1 MADRV
6 SNEKIL
12 KVITDFKTTGFQDAL
27 NALKSIEGEVNNLSN
42 TFKQFSTDSSS
53 VFKQLTQSLTNFTN
67 PVKEQFSSLNDIV
80 RKTMDEVK
88 SKFDA
93 FNKKSGIGKLK
104 EAIQAMDVR
113 GVGNSSLSKELSDL
127 DNEVRVLY
135 KDIEG
140 KLTVAVTR
148 LSKKVTDG
156 KLSVEQK
163 NKVMERYAYL
173 LSRNVNPSL
182 EGFGT
187 RLTEIKQKILAA
199 TESTQKAGG
208 VFEGFGKR
216 MKIFLQYRAINF
228 MVSSLR
234 DLAGA
239 AVELE
244 SSFANIQA
252 ITSASDTE
260 MGKLK
265 DTILRVGE
273 ASKYSVQEISNAT
286 TMLGQAGLSA
296 DEINNVLETT
306 TQLAAG
312 TGSELS
318 NTVDLMTSALA
329 VWGLNS
335 EEASHLS
342 DVMVTGMNRTKANL
356 ETFRMAVQ
364 YAGATMASLNVSFD
378 EFASVAAAASN
389 AGLRASV
396 VGTGLRAMTSELIS
410 PTKKMVAG
418 LAQLGLSTEDVNIES
433 QGLVNVL
440 YKLKS
445 AGLTAANAYDL
456 FGKRAAQFVLAAQGQ
471 LDVVD
476 ELRVAFNESGA
487 TLKAYGTQMDT
498 ISAQA
503 TALGN
508 TLKEM
513 AVNILDS
520 ISWMIKGALSGIN
533 KALQGIRWLFSDKD
547 KLNFEEQKKELEDSK
562 TAAKSFYDFIG
573 QLSERDYGA
582 DTKKAID
589 DLNDVIDAVNEKFGK
604 NINYVKDVNDLADA
618 YKRVK
623 DEVKKI
629 GELEVSALNTNRKE
643 YAQRLIGIA
652 QNNYF
657 EMGRISNKY
666 GTDIGEDYRNAIPEY
681 FEKLSKNEGDINK
694 IRRELKE
701 VEDDALREALLSAL
715 DKAKEI
721 FEKVG
726 GIIKSDYSSDE
737 FNAAAESLNNE
748 VKLTNKSIYGENGY
762 LTNFKNSIKEVQQ
775 GLKDSVEFSEKNI
788 EEIINSANKIKE
800 DIAELNSETIE
811 SITDRTLMLDE
822 LGIFDENERNEY
834 IKSLKEAKQKQLD
847 WFKSLLQQMLNVA
860 ENESNIDDNI
870 IYNLKDHIREYTD
883 ISADIITQHTN
894 FLKSRKDDKKSSRS
908 SSYRAGD
915 SVRDAAKKFNERY
928 AQAESQSQS
937 LAYDIRK
944 DQMERQGYQ
953 TRLSKLDTTGTL
965 SKAYSRTSGKIA
977 DLEALKT
984 AKQNAELLK
993 TYKKDYGSLLEDVES
1008 NKVTLAE
1015 ADKQSDGLISKMREL
1030 ELSTTEATARFGDL
1044 DKADLSDIDSKIESL
1059 NDKLTKINESVD
1071 DPLKAGF
1078 QGFKV
1083 TIEEMADTY
1092 SAAGIGSMIAQDL
1105 GNGVSDALYSL
1116 SQGTKS
1122 MKDAFSDMA
1131 RSILQDI
1138 SKMLIRM
1145 AVLKSMEA
1153 GLGFFS
1159 GGGNVQAPTQGQLM
1173 MGAEYASGGFIPKIR
1188 AALGTPVRGGTPG
1201 KDSVPAMLMPG
1212 EYVLKKSAVDALGT
1226 NFLNDLNNNAAQT
1239 LTNTSANLL
1248 QNSYEQKSESEP
1260 SVVNVWVVSKEEEA
1274 QIGPNDIIA
1283 TIGKDIMT
1291 GGQTRRLIQSVVAG
1305 RK

>member
-27 NALKSIEGEVNNLSN
+27 NALKSIEGEANNLSN

-67 PVKEQFSSLNDIV
+67 PVKEQFSSLNDVV

-93 FNKKSGIGKLK
+93 FKKTSGMGKLK

-113 GVGNSSLSKELSDL
+113 GVGNTSLSKELSDL
-127 DNEVRVLY
+127 DKEVRVLY
-135 KDIEG
+135 KDIES
-140 KLTVAVTR
+140 KLSVAVTR
-148 LSKKVTDG
+148 LSKKVADG

-199 TESTQKAGG
+199 TESTQKAGS
-208 VFEGFGKR
+208 VFEGFGNR
-216 MKIFLQYRAINF
+216 MKVFLQYRAINS

-252 ITSASDTE
+252 ITSASDLE
-260 MGKLK
+260 MTKLK
-265 DTILRVGE
+265 DTILRVGD
-273 ASKYSVQEISNAT
+273 ASKYSVQEIANAT

-306 TQLAAG
+306 TQLAAA
-312 TGSELS
+312 TGSDLS
-318 NTVDLMTSALA
+318 STVDLMTSALA

-342 DVMVTGMNRTKANL
+342 DVMVTGMNRTKATL
-356 ETFRMAVQ
+356 DTFRMAVQ
-364 YAGATMASLNVSFD
+364 YAGATVASLNGDFED
-378 EFASVAAAASN
+378 LASVSAAVSN

-396 VGTGLRAMTSELIS
+396 VGTGLRATIAELTS
-410 PTKKMVAG
+410 PTKKMTDGLAKLGLTTKDVDIKSRGLIPVLESLKDAG
-418 LAQLGLSTEDVNIES
+418 LDAST
-433 QGLVNVL
+433 
-440 YKLKS
+440 
-445 AGLTAANAYDL
+445 AYSM
-456 FGKRAAQFVLAAQGQ
+456 FGRRSVQFVLAAINQKETI
-471 LDVVD
+471 D
-476 ELRVAFNESGA
+476 ELNNAFRESGS
-487 TLKAYGTQMDT
+487 TLNAYNKQMDT
-498 ISAQA
+498 VASQWVA
-503 TALGN
+503 TANTIKNAAFRISEDTRGFIAN
-508 TLKEM
+508 TLRYFRQGLDELLKTEEDPM
-513 AVNILDS
+513 NERQNIMS
-520 ISWMIKGALSGIN
+520 E
-533 KALQGIRWLFSDKD
+533 GIRNAQQYLSKLD
-547 KLNFEEQKKELEDSK
+547 KLKDNKNIDKINSFIADLNKTFSK
-562 TAAKSFYDFIG
+562 DLPLIKN
-573 QLSERDYGA
+573 
-582 DTKKAID
+582 ID
-589 DLNDVIDAVNEKFGK
+589 DLNSVLSETEKTLRGIEKAEIDAFNKSNIDEMFDIREREFNKVVSEINKGLHGGIEYNLKGGK
-604 NINYVKDVNDLADA
+604 KNAWNVFETQRESYLKDIKAGGSPAQIESDINAA
-618 YKRVK
+618 FSSWWPSIE
-623 DEVKKI
+623 EVILKKI
-629 GELEVSALNTNRKE
+629 HIAALDAAEKEAKNVEEFAKPIELKSDK
-643 YAQRLIGIA
+643 G
-652 QNNYF
+652 
-657 EMGRISNKY
+657 
-666 GTDIGEDYRNAIPEY
+666 
-681 FEKLSKNEGDINK
+681 
-694 IRRELKE
+694 RELKDKAE
-701 VEDDALREALLSAL
+701 TLIASLESLDDSIFGNVENIKLTANSL
-715 DKAKEI
+715 DKIITEKAKEKNDLI
-721 FEKVG
+721 
-726 GIIKSDYSSDE
+726 DE
-737 FNAAAESLNNE
+737 INKAISKDGEI
-748 VKLTNKSIYGENGY
+748 TNKKEIENISGY
-762 LTNFKNSIKEVQQ
+762 IAKTTQAY
-775 GLKDSVEFSEKNI
+775 DSWIAKLLSDSEKMFDAMSKNPLYKDVGDAGLLKTN
-788 EEIINSANKIKE
+788 ELQKINGTKNNY
-800 DIAELNSETIE
+800 ELIM
-811 SITDRTLMLDE
+811 DKL
-822 LGIFDENERNEY
+822 
-834 IKSLKEAKQKQLD
+834 
-847 WFKSLLQQMLNVA
+847 
-860 ENESNIDDNI
+860 NI
-870 IYNLKDHIREYTD
+870 IPSPK
-883 ISADIITQHTN
+883 
-894 FLKSRKDDKKSSRS
+894 

-915 SVRDAAKKFNERY
+915 SLRDAAKKFNERY
-928 AQAESQSQS
+928 AQTESQSQS

-944 DQMERQGYQ
+944 EQMERQGYQ

-984 AKQNAELLK
+984 AKQNVELLK

-1044 DKADLSDIDSKIESL
+1044 DKVDLSDIDSKIESL
-1059 NDKLTKINESVD
+1059 NDKLTKINESID

-1153 GLGFFS
+1153 GLASFS

-1248 QNSYEQKSESEP
+1248 QNPYEQKSESEP

-1274 QIGPNDIIA
+1274 KMGPNDIIA
-1283 TIGKDIMT
+1283 TIGRDIMT